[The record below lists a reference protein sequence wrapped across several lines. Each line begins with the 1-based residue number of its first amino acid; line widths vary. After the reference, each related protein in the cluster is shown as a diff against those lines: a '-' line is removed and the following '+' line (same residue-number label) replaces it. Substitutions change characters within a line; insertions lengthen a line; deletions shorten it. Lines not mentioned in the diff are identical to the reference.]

1 VFRNDIRVLIFFD
14 DLLFLFIT
22 VARRAMWGVISNIV
36 AGNDN
41 GNPEDKPSVILTTHS
56 MEECEALCPQIGIMA
71 GGKLRCLGSAQV
83 SSERCQFLCTGF
95 A

>member
-1 VFRNDIRVLIFFD
+1 VVLFRNDIRALIIFDNLFFS
-14 DLLFLFIT
+14 FT
-22 VARRAMWGVISNIV
+22 VARRDMWQVISNIV
-36 AGNDN
+36 AGNVG
-41 GNPEDKPSVILTTHS
+41 GNPDEKPSVILTTHS

-83 SSERCQFLCTGF
+83 SSNIVNSC